1 MEIRVK
7 ATTIET
13 EPCDALILGVPQN
26 TAQLDLSRNKRL
38 KKICAEL
45 LATKD
50 FKGKLN
56 ETALLYTSNLPAQR
70 VLLVGLGET
79 EKYDLEHLRQA
90 VGTAAKTLLRLGQRC
105 VACAVETFLSEKF
118 TIAEA
123 AQSATEGMILAT
135 YKYTAF
141 KKSQPEDT
149 RQVEKVVYLIENAT
163 FQKQV
168 KEGMRWGKIV
178 AEAVNFARDLQN
190 HPANWVTPTKL
201 AEFAQETAKEVGLKC
216 QILNKAE
223 MEKLKMGALLGVA
236 RGSQEPPKFI
246 ILEHNA
252 GKQNLETIVLI
263 GKGVTFDSGGISIK
277 PSERME
283 EMKFDMSGGAVVMGA
298 IKAIAQLKMPLHV
311 VGLIPA
317 VENLPSGAS
326 MKPGDILRAS
336 SGMTIEII
344 NTDAE
349 GRVILADALTYAR
362 RYKPKA
368 VIDLATL
375 TGACVVA
382 LGPHASGLFGSDSEL
397 LDAIKR
403 AAEQTGERVW
413 PFPLWD
419 DYQEDIKS
427 DYADIKNS
435 AGRAGGAI
443 TAAAFLSRFAEGYAW
458 AHLDIAGT
466 AWTDKEKA
474 YITKGGTGW
483 GVRLLLQFLSDRL
496 NKTN

>member
-7 ATTIET
+7 ATTLET
-13 EPCDALILGVPQN
+13 EPCDALILGVPQDTSPLN
-26 TAQLDLSRNKRL
+26 LSRNERL
-38 KKICAEL
+38 KKACSEL
-45 LATKD
+45 LATED

-56 ETALLYTSNLPAQR
+56 ETSLLYTPNLSAKR
-70 VLLVGLGET
+70 LLLVGLGER

-90 VGTAAKTLLRLGQRC
+90 VGTAAKTLGHLGQLQI
-105 VACAVETFLSEKF
+105 ACALETFLSEKF
-118 TIAEA
+118 TVAEA
-123 AQSATEGMILAT
+123 AQSATEGMILAV

-141 KKSQPEDT
+141 KQSQAEDT
-149 RQVEKVVYLIENAT
+149 RQVEKVVFLIENAT

-168 KEGMRWGKIV
+168 KEGVRWGQIV

-190 HPANWVTPTKL
+190 HPANWVTPTRL
-201 AEFAQETAKEVGLKC
+201 AELAQEMAKEVGLKC
-216 QILNKAE
+216 VVLNKAE

-236 RGSQEPPKFI
+236 RGSQEPPTFI
-246 ILEHNA
+246 ILEHSA
-252 GKQNLETIVLI
+252 GKQNLETIVLV

-298 IKAIAQLKMPLHV
+298 MKAIAQLKMPFHV
-311 VGLIPA
+311 VGLVPA
-317 VENLPSGAS
+317 VENLPSGTS

-336 SGMTIEII
+336 SGTTIEII

-349 GRVILADALTYAR
+349 GRVILADALTYAK

-382 LGPHASGLFGSDSEL
+382 LGPHASGLFSTDSEL
-397 LDAIKR
+397 RDAIKS
-403 AAEQTGERVW
+403 AAEKAGERVW

-419 DYQEDIKS
+419 DYHDDIKS

-443 TAAAFLSRFAEGYAW
+443 TAAAFLSQFAEGYPW

-474 YITKGGTGW
+474 YISKGGTGW
-483 GVRLLLQFLSDRL
+483 GVRLLLQFLKDRIQ
-496 NKTN
+496 T